1 LRSQNLPG
9 LRAEKPTRTPVN
21 KCYEKTLA
29 STENILTTLA
39 SPKTIAIKDSRWKCH
54 GRWEIS
60 VSEPALLFG
69 MRRDALADFS
79 QQLPSA
85 CRIAALLAHHKTGFS
100 LALGDDVRDKVVKQ
114 PLHTRAGGSRR
125 AQQRFVP

>member
-1 LRSQNLPG
+1 M
-9 LRAEKPTRTPVN
+9 
-21 KCYEKTLA
+21 
-29 STENILTTLA
+29 
-39 SPKTIAIKDSRWKCH
+39 AIKDSRWKCH

-60 VSEPALLFG
+60 TSEPALLFG

-85 CRIAALLAHHKTGFS
+85 CRIAALLANHKAGFR

-125 AQQRFVP
+125 TQQRFVP